1 MKKPARG
8 GLLGGVKMDIYSVI
22 GLTLGPLAAALL
34 FGVIGGGIR
43 LAIAR
48 YMPEC
53 WLKRQ
58 LLIERIKTQYSA
70 ANRRI
75 AEESAAHPRGWR
87 DCLRSK

>member
-1 MKKPARG
+1 MGRVIG
-8 GLLGGVKMDIYSVI
+8 EVKMDIYSVI

-43 LAIAR
+43 LAITR

-87 DCLRSK
+87 DCIGRR